1 MSITYNPNNDNIYD
15 VTNEK
20 TDNKTDHKTDYDTD
34 PGRVT
39 KKNLI
44 GIVGKTIGG
53 IQYVIPD
60 IVL

>member
-1 MSITYNPNNDNIYD
+1 MSITYNPSKNDFYD

-39 KKNLI
+39 KENLI
-44 GIVGKTIGG
+44 GIVGETTGE
-53 IQYVIPD
+53 YSM
-60 IVL
+60 